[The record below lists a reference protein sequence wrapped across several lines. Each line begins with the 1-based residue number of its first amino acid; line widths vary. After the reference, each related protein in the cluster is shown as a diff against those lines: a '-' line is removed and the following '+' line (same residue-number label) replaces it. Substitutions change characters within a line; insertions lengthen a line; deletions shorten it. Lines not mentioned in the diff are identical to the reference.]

1 MFDPTPQRSTSPSAI
16 CGIAA
21 HAVMETPLSGVAA
34 LRDAAGPPNAPPLP
48 ARFLRH
54 CDEHT
59 VVGMHAVLA
68 ALAALPEAEREC
80 THHGVIAA
88 PCQAGRIM
96 TAKSLAL
103 LETGGG
109 VTVSPHI
116 VPQCSL
122 HSLAG
127 AVSVGLGMKGPHLG
141 VSGGPDAVA
150 EGLFT
155 ALSLLHEPAAGAAPP
170 GMWLVFTEWDTEPE
184 LAPDGAPL
192 GDPTCRGVALLLRP
206 GAAAPLGLTLQA
218 ATTPPATV
226 ASPRPLADF
235 AAALAL
241 IAAGQPLAAWTLPG
255 RWNTEIRV
263 VDSQP
268 AVAHGRKE
276 AA

>member
-1 MFDPTPQRSTSPSAI
+1 MLDPIPQPSTSPSAA

-21 HAVMETPLSGVAA
+21 HAMVAAPLSGVAA
-34 LRDAAGPPNAPPLP
+34 LRDAAGPTGAPSLP

-59 VVGMHAVLA
+59 VVGMHAVLTA
-68 ALAALPEAEREC
+68 IATLPESDRDC
-80 THHGVIAA
+80 SLHGVIAA

-127 AVSVGLGMKGPHLG
+127 AISVALGMKGPHLG

-155 ALSLLHEPAAGAAPP
+155 ALSLLHEPAAGVAPP
-170 GMWLVFTEWDTEPE
+170 GMWLVFTAWDDEPV
-184 LAPDGAPL
+184 LAADGTAL
-192 GDPTCRGVALLLRP
+192 GDPTCRAVALLLRP
-206 GAAAPLGLTLQA
+206 NALVPLGLVLEPCSSAPA
-218 ATTPPATV
+218 AGM
-226 ASPRPLADF
+226 PRPLAEF
-235 AAALAL
+235 AAAIDR
-241 IAAGQPLAAWTLPG
+241 IAAGEPTVSWPLPG
-255 RWNTEIRV
+255 RWSGTMRV
-263 VDSQP
+263 VSTS
-268 AVAHGRKE
+268 AAAAGRRE

>member
-1 MFDPTPQRSTSPSAI
+1 MLAPILQPHPSSPAA

-21 HAVMETPLSGVAA
+21 HATVAAALSGVAA
-34 LRDAAGPPNAPPLP
+34 LRDAAVPPGAPPLP

-59 VVGMHAVLA
+59 VVGMRAVLA
-68 ALAALPEAEREC
+68 AIARLPEADRDC
-80 THHGVIAA
+80 SLHGVIAA

-127 AVSVGLGMKGPHLG
+127 AISVALGMKGPHLG
-141 VSGGPDAVA
+141 VSGGPAAIA
-150 EGLFT
+150 EGLLT

-170 GMWLVFTEWDTEPE
+170 GMWLVFTAWDDEPA
-184 LAPDGAPL
+184 LATDGAAL
-192 GDPTCRGVALLLRP
+192 GDPTCRAVALLLRP
-206 GAAAPLGLTLQA
+206 GAAAPLGLVLEPAAATPSA
-218 ATTPPATV
+218 ATT
-226 ASPRPLADF
+226 RPLVEF
-235 AAALAL
+235 AAAIDRL
-241 IAAGQPLAAWTLPG
+241 AAGASTGSWPLPG
-255 RWNTEIRV
+255 GWSGGIRLV
-263 VDSQP
+263 ST
-268 AVAHGRKE
+268 AAAECRRE